1 MLSQRLRGKFIEPA
15 CPHGGSELFIHEIA
29 PQFIQQLTNFQDHLA
44 GLPANQCHDL
54 TRTHIL
60 IFPLPTPFRNPTL
73 TINSMKLLELHIL
86 QSFPVSCLNR
96 DDLNSPKTAIFG
108 GVQRARVSSQC
119 WKRAIR
125 ESAAT
130 ESSLFKGQRTR
141 LIVGPLHKA
150 LQGHGLEESEAKAK
164 AIEIAD
170 TLATYDK
177 ENEKKNGT
185 LKVKTIFFTSP
196 AEIEALAAAFAETK
210 DLKKTI
216 KSLKPEHLK
225 DAADIAVFGRMVASD
240 HSLTIE
246 GAGMFSHALS
256 VHKVDNEIDFFTA
269 VDDLNPADDSGSGHM
284 GTTEFNAATYYR
296 YAALNLTM
304 LGDKDHLSSMTAEE
318 QQEVVKAFIRATLLA
333 VPKARQNSMNAGNYP
348 AYVLGIVKEKGQPVQ
363 LVNAFES
370 PLRASDG
377 FIAPAIRELLLH
389 RRQVSGFIG
398 QPEKAALATGVSNA
412 KMDEKP
418 DAQGRQLAAEAIP
431 GHVDLDAFIN
441 RLASDAL

>member
-1 MLSQRLRGKFIEPA
+1 
-15 CPHGGSELFIHEIA
+15 
-29 PQFIQQLTNFQDHLA
+29 
-44 GLPANQCHDL
+44 
-54 TRTHIL
+54 
-60 IFPLPTPFRNPTL
+60 
-73 TINSMKLLELHIL
+73 MKLLELHIL

-119 WKRAIR
+119 WKRQIR
-125 ESAAT
+125 LACAELD
-130 ESSLFKGQRTR
+130 SSKFRGQRSRQFIGEITTR
-141 LIVGPLHKA
+141 LR
-150 LQGHGLEESEAKAK
+150 
-164 AIEIAD
+164 
-170 TLATYDK
+170 DK
-177 ENEKKNGT
+177 EGDKADALAQCISHYLGKLDPANPG
-185 LKVKTIFFTSP
+185 KVKTIAYYSSDELDRFAKVVVALKDEEKEKLVNAMTQVDQ
-196 AEIEALAAAFAETK
+196 AALAKDDDSEDTEEADSQEAEQKPKKKEKSEKKLSPKEFAK
-210 DLKKTI
+210 LVKGIFKPALKKEFKDTP
-216 KSLKPEHLK
+216 LVN
-225 DAADIAVFGRMVASD
+225 DAADIAVFGRMVAAD

-304 LGDKDHLSSMTAEE
+304 LGDKDHLSAMTAAE
-318 QQEVVKAFIRATLLA
+318 QEEVVKAFIRATLLA

-377 FIAPAIRELLLH
+377 FITPAIRELLLH

-398 QPEKAALATGVSNA
+398 QPDKAALATGVSLA
-412 KMDEKP
+412 KVDEKP
-418 DAQGRQLAAEAIP
+418 DAKGRQLPAEAIP
-431 GHVDLDAFIN
+431 EHVDLDTFIN